1 MVRRM
6 QLSECLIVV
15 IMQFL
20 CSNETVLILLIMQY
34 CGTTNCNELLQYV
47 FQYMMD
53 GMGIGVAP

>member
-1 MVRRM
+1 MHVIVRAFNRGNNAK
-6 QLSECLIVV
+6 L
-15 IMQFL
+15 L

-34 CGTTNCNELLQYV
+34 CGTTNELLQYV